1 MDMNS
6 IITPKQ
12 MTEYILKTLDD
23 VVQDIP
29 DDKKEAAKSKILESF
44 AAYMFK
50 GPAEEIKK

>member
-1 MDMNS
+1 MNS

-12 MTEYILKTLDD
+12 MTEYILKTMDD